1 MTTLFKTL
9 KDDWSISATVAGFL
23 AVLISYSGPLI
34 IFFQAAQKAEV
45 SNAMMVSWIWGISIG
60 AAVAGI
66 FLSIKFKVPVITAWS
81 APGTALLVT
90 LFPHISL
97 NEAIAA
103 YITTAIVIF
112 FIGITGYFDKLLKW
126 IPQDVAAG
134 MMAGIL
140 FQFGVGL
147 FTASDSMPIIVFSML
162 LIFLIAKRLTPRYAM
177 IWVLIT
183 GIVLSLALGKMNPVT
198 FDFNLAIPQWITP
211 EWTWNATLNLTLPL
225 ILVSLTG
232 QFLPGMAIMRLS
244 GYDTPAK
251 PIITATSIASLAVA
265 CVGGI
270 TIVLA
275 SITAALCMGKDAH
288 ELKEK
293 RYIAGIANG
302 LFYILGGLFAGSIVM
317 LFSLLPKE
325 LVAALAGL
333 ALLGAIATNI
343 SAAMKSDEHR
353 DAALITFLAT
363 ASGMHFL
370 GLSSVFWG
378 ICIGVIAH
386 LILSKKPTLT
396 PSDTQFVPNVQALD
410 QPVQNIQLQN
420 IQPKDDRSSPQT
432 TSSSIISKA
441 NGS

>member
-1 MTTLFKTL
+1 MATLLKTL
-9 KDDWSISATVAGFL
+9 KNDWSISATVAGFL

-34 IFFQAAQKAEV
+34 IFFQAAQRAHV
-45 SNAMMVSWIWGISIG
+45 STDMMVSWIWGISIG
-60 AAVAGI
+60 AAVSGI
-66 FLSIKFKVPVITAWS
+66 YLSIKYKTPVITAWS

-90 LFPHISL
+90 LFPNVSL
-97 NEAIAA
+97 NEAVAA
-103 YITTAIVIF
+103 YITSAIVIF
-112 FIGITGYFDKLLKW
+112 LIGVTGYFDKLLKW

-140 FQFGVGL
+140 FQFGIGL
-147 FTASDSMPIIVFSML
+147 FTASDSMPFIVFSML
-162 LIFLIAKRLTPRYAM
+162 LVFLIAKRLMPRYTM
-177 IWVLIT
+177 IWVLAA
-183 GIVLSLALGKMNPVT
+183 GVLLSLILGKMNPVDVS
-198 FDFNLAIPQWITP
+198 FSLAIPQWISP
-211 EWTWNATLNLTLPL
+211 EWTWNSTLNLAVPL

-232 QFLPGMAIMRLS
+232 QFLPGMAIMKLS

-251 PIITATSIASLAVA
+251 PIITVTSIASLAVA
-265 CVGGI
+265 CIGGI

-302 LFYILGGLFAGSIVM
+302 IFYILGGLFAGSIVM

-343 SAAMKSDEHR
+343 SVAMKNDNQR

-363 ASGMHFL
+363 ASDMHFL

-386 LILSKKPTLT
+386 FILT
-396 PSDTQFVPNVQALD
+396 P
-410 QPVQNIQLQN
+410 
-420 IQPKDDRSSPQT
+420 RS
-432 TSSSIISKA
+432 TSA
-441 NGS
+441 TN

>member
-1 MTTLFKTL
+1 MANLLRTL

-34 IFFQAAQKAEV
+34 IFFQAAQQAHV
-45 SNAMMVSWIWGISIG
+45 SNAMMISWIWGISIG

-66 FLSIKFKVPVITAWS
+66 YLSIKFKTPVITAWS

-90 LFPHISL
+90 LFPHVSL
-97 NEAIAA
+97 NEAVAA
-103 YITTAIVIF
+103 YITTAVVILI
-112 FIGITGYFDKLLKW
+112 IGITGYFDKLLKW

-140 FQFGVGL
+140 FQFGLGL
-147 FTASDSMPIIVFSML
+147 FTSTDTMPLIVFSML
-162 LIFLIAKRLTPRYAM
+162 IVFLFAKRFTPRYAM
-177 IWVLIT
+177 LWVLVA
-183 GIVLSLALGKMNPVT
+183 GVVLSLVFGKMNPVDVNFT
-198 FDFNLAIPQWITP
+198 LAIPQFIQP
-211 EWTWNATLNLTLPL
+211 EWTWDSTLNLAIPL

-232 QFLPGMAIMRLS
+232 QFLPGMAIMKLS

-251 PIITATSIASLAVA
+251 PIITVTSIASLAVA

-288 ELKEK
+288 ELKDK

-325 LVAALAGL
+325 LIAALAGL

-343 SAAMKSDEHR
+343 SVAMKNEAQR
-353 DAALITFLAT
+353 EAALITFLAT

-386 LILSKKPTLT
+386 LILTKRTSNTL
-396 PSDTQFVPNVQALD
+396 
-410 QPVQNIQLQN
+410 
-420 IQPKDDRSSPQT
+420 SPA
-432 TSSSIISKA
+432 K
-441 NGS
+441 

>member
-1 MTTLFKTL
+1 MAPLLKTL
-9 KDDWSISATVAGFL
+9 KNDWSISATVAGFL

-34 IFFQAAQKAEV
+34 IFFQAAQRAHV
-45 SNAMMVSWIWGISIG
+45 STDMMVSWIWGISIG
-60 AAVAGI
+60 AAVSGI
-66 FLSIKFKVPVITAWS
+66 YLSIKYKTPVITAWS

-90 LFPHISL
+90 LFPNVSL
-97 NEAIAA
+97 NEAVAA
-103 YITTAIVIF
+103 YITSAIVIF
-112 FIGITGYFDKLLKW
+112 LIGVTGYFDKLLKW

-140 FQFGVGL
+140 FQFGIGL
-147 FTASDSMPIIVFSML
+147 FTASDSMPFIVFSML
-162 LIFLIAKRLTPRYAM
+162 IVFLIAKRLMPRYTM
-177 IWVLIT
+177 IWVLAA
-183 GIVLSLALGKMNPVT
+183 GVLLSLILGKMNPVDVS
-198 FDFNLAIPQWITP
+198 FSLAIPQWISP
-211 EWTWNATLNLTLPL
+211 EWTWNSTLNLAVPL

-232 QFLPGMAIMRLS
+232 QFLPGMAIMKLS

-251 PIITATSIASLAVA
+251 PIITVTSIASLAVA

-302 LFYILGGLFAGSIVM
+302 IFYILGGLFAGSIVM

-343 SAAMKSDEHR
+343 SVAMKNDNQR

-386 LILSKKPTLT
+386 FILT
-396 PSDTQFVPNVQALD
+396 P
-410 QPVQNIQLQN
+410 
-420 IQPKDDRSSPQT
+420 RSTPT
-432 TSSSIISKA
+432 T
-441 NGS
+441 N

>member
-1 MTTLFKTL
+1 MATLFKTL
-9 KDDWSISATVAGFL
+9 KNDWSISATVAGFL

-34 IFFQAAQKAEV
+34 IFFQAAQRAHV
-45 SNAMMVSWIWGISIG
+45 STDMMVSWIWGISIG
-60 AAVAGI
+60 AAVSGI
-66 FLSIKFKVPVITAWS
+66 YLSIKYKTPVITAWS

-90 LFPHISL
+90 LFPNISL
-97 NEAIAA
+97 NEAVAA
-103 YITTAIVIF
+103 YITSAIVIF
-112 FIGITGYFDKLLKW
+112 LIGVTGYFDKLLKW

-140 FQFGVGL
+140 FQFGISL
-147 FTASDSMPIIVFSML
+147 FTASDSMPLIVFSML
-162 LIFLIAKRLTPRYAM
+162 IVFLIAKRLMPRYTM
-177 IWVLIT
+177 IWVLAA
-183 GIVLSLALGKMNPVT
+183 GVLLSLILGKMNPV
-198 FDFNLAIPQWITP
+198 DVNFNLAIPQWISP
-211 EWTWNATLNLTLPL
+211 EWTWNSTLNLAVPL

-232 QFLPGMAIMRLS
+232 QFLPGMAIMKLS

-302 LFYILGGLFAGSIVM
+302 IFYILGGLFAGSIVM

-343 SAAMKSDEHR
+343 SVAMKNDGQR
-353 DAALITFLAT
+353 DAALITFLAS

-386 LILSKKPTLT
+386 FILT
-396 PSDTQFVPNVQALD
+396 P
-410 QPVQNIQLQN
+410 
-420 IQPKDDRSSPQT
+420 RSTPAT
-432 TSSSIISKA
+432 
-441 NGS
+441 N

>member
-1 MTTLFKTL
+1 MATLLKTL
-9 KDDWSISATVAGFL
+9 KNDWSISATVAGFL

-34 IFFQAAQKAEV
+34 IFFQAAQRAHV
-45 SNAMMVSWIWGISIG
+45 STDMMVSWIWGISIG
-60 AAVAGI
+60 AAVSGI
-66 FLSIKFKVPVITAWS
+66 YLSIKYKTPVITAWS

-90 LFPHISL
+90 LFPNVSL
-97 NEAIAA
+97 NEAVAA
-103 YITTAIVIF
+103 YITSAIVIF
-112 FIGITGYFDKLLKW
+112 LIGVTGYFDKLLKW

-140 FQFGVGL
+140 FQFGIGL
-147 FTASDSMPIIVFSML
+147 FTASDSMPFIVFSML
-162 LIFLIAKRLTPRYAM
+162 IVFLIAKRLMPRYTM
-177 IWVLIT
+177 IWVLAA
-183 GIVLSLALGKMNPVT
+183 GVLLSLILGKMNPV
-198 FDFNLAIPQWITP
+198 DVSFNLAIPQWISP
-211 EWTWNATLNLTLPL
+211 EWTWNSTLNLAVPL

-232 QFLPGMAIMRLS
+232 QFLPGMAIMKLS

-251 PIITATSIASLAVA
+251 PIITVTSIASLAVA

-302 LFYILGGLFAGSIVM
+302 IFYILGGLFAGSIVM

-343 SAAMKSDEHR
+343 SVAMKNDNQR

-386 LILSKKPTLT
+386 FILT
-396 PSDTQFVPNVQALD
+396 P
-410 QPVQNIQLQN
+410 
-420 IQPKDDRSSPQT
+420 RSTPT
-432 TSSSIISKA
+432 T
-441 NGS
+441 N

>member
-1 MTTLFKTL
+1 MATLFKTL
-9 KDDWSISATVAGFL
+9 KNDWSISATVAGFL

-34 IFFQAAQKAEV
+34 IFFQAAQRAHV
-45 SNAMMVSWIWGISIG
+45 STDMMVSWIWGISIG
-60 AAVAGI
+60 AAVSGI
-66 FLSIKFKVPVITAWS
+66 YLSIKYKTPVITAWS

-90 LFPHISL
+90 LFPNVSL
-97 NEAIAA
+97 NEAVAA
-103 YITTAIVIF
+103 YITSAIVIF
-112 FIGITGYFDKLLKW
+112 LIGITGYFDKLLKW

-140 FQFGVGL
+140 FQFGISL
-147 FTASDSMPIIVFSML
+147 FTASDSMPLIVFSML
-162 LIFLIAKRLTPRYAM
+162 IVFLVAKRLMPRYTM
-177 IWVLIT
+177 IWVLAA
-183 GIVLSLALGKMNPVT
+183 GVLLSLILGKMNPV
-198 FDFNLAIPQWITP
+198 DVSFNLAIPQWISP
-211 EWTWNATLNLTLPL
+211 EWTWNSTLNLAVPL

-232 QFLPGMAIMRLS
+232 QFLPGMAIMKLS

-302 LFYILGGLFAGSIVM
+302 IFYILGGLFAGSIVM

-343 SAAMKSDEHR
+343 SVAMKNDGQR
-353 DAALITFLAT
+353 DAALITFLAS

-386 LILSKKPTLT
+386 FILT
-396 PSDTQFVPNVQALD
+396 P
-410 QPVQNIQLQN
+410 
-420 IQPKDDRSSPQT
+420 RSTPAT
-432 TSSSIISKA
+432 
-441 NGS
+441 N

>member
-1 MTTLFKTL
+1 MATLFKTL
-9 KDDWSISATVAGFL
+9 KNDWSISATVAGFL

-34 IFFQAAQKAEV
+34 IFFQAAQRAHV
-45 SNAMMVSWIWGISIG
+45 STDMMVSWIWGISIG
-60 AAVAGI
+60 AAVSGI
-66 FLSIKFKVPVITAWS
+66 YLSIKYKTPVITAWS

-90 LFPHISL
+90 LFPNISL
-97 NEAIAA
+97 NEAVAA
-103 YITTAIVIF
+103 YITSAIVIF
-112 FIGITGYFDKLLKW
+112 LIGITGYFDKLLKW

-140 FQFGVGL
+140 FQFGISL
-147 FTASDSMPIIVFSML
+147 FTASDSMPLIVFSML
-162 LIFLIAKRLTPRYAM
+162 IVFLIAKRLMPRYTK
-177 IWVLIT
+177 IWVLAA
-183 GIVLSLALGKMNPVT
+183 GVLLSLILGKMNPV
-198 FDFNLAIPQWITP
+198 DVNFNLAIPQWISP
-211 EWTWNATLNLTLPL
+211 EWTWNSTLNLAVPL

-232 QFLPGMAIMRLS
+232 QFLPGMAIMKLS

-302 LFYILGGLFAGSIVM
+302 IFYILGGLFAGSIVM

-343 SAAMKSDEHR
+343 SVALKNDGQR
-353 DAALITFLAT
+353 DAALITFLAS

-386 LILSKKPTLT
+386 FILT
-396 PSDTQFVPNVQALD
+396 P
-410 QPVQNIQLQN
+410 
-420 IQPKDDRSSPQT
+420 RSTPAT
-432 TSSSIISKA
+432 
-441 NGS
+441 N

>member
-1 MTTLFKTL
+1 MATLLKTL
-9 KDDWSISATVAGFL
+9 KNDWSISATVAGFL

-34 IFFQAAQKAEV
+34 IFFQAAQRAHV
-45 SNAMMVSWIWGISIG
+45 STDMMVSWIWGISIG
-60 AAVAGI
+60 AAVSGI
-66 FLSIKFKVPVITAWS
+66 YLSIKYKTPVITAWS

-90 LFPHISL
+90 LFPHVSL
-97 NEAIAA
+97 NEAVAA
-103 YITTAIVIF
+103 YITSAIVIF
-112 FIGITGYFDKLLKW
+112 LIGVTGYFDKLLKW

-140 FQFGVGL
+140 FQFGIGL
-147 FTASDSMPIIVFSML
+147 FTASDSMPFIVFSML
-162 LIFLIAKRLTPRYAM
+162 IFFLIAKRLMPRYTM
-177 IWVLIT
+177 IWVLAA
-183 GIVLSLALGKMNPVT
+183 GVLLSLILGKMNPVDVS
-198 FDFNLAIPQWITP
+198 FSLAIPQWISP
-211 EWTWNATLNLTLPL
+211 EWTWNSTLNLAVPL

-232 QFLPGMAIMRLS
+232 QFLPGMAIMKLS

-251 PIITATSIASLAVA
+251 PIITVTSIASLAVA

-302 LFYILGGLFAGSIVM
+302 IFYILGGLFAGSIVM

-343 SAAMKSDEHR
+343 SVAMKNDNQR

-386 LILSKKPTLT
+386 FILT
-396 PSDTQFVPNVQALD
+396 P
-410 QPVQNIQLQN
+410 
-420 IQPKDDRSSPQT
+420 RSAPIT
-432 TSSSIISKA
+432 
-441 NGS
+441 N

>member
-1 MTTLFKTL
+1 MATLFKTL
-9 KDDWSISATVAGFL
+9 KNDWSISATVAGFL

-34 IFFQAAQKAEV
+34 IFFQAAQRAHV
-45 SNAMMVSWIWGISIG
+45 STDMMVSWIWGISIG
-60 AAVAGI
+60 AAVSGI
-66 FLSIKFKVPVITAWS
+66 YLSIKYKTPVITAWS

-90 LFPHISL
+90 LFPNISL
-97 NEAIAA
+97 NEAVAA
-103 YITTAIVIF
+103 YITSAIVIF
-112 FIGITGYFDKLLKW
+112 LIGITGYFDKLLKW

-140 FQFGVGL
+140 FQFGISL
-147 FTASDSMPIIVFSML
+147 FTASDSMPLIVFSML
-162 LIFLIAKRLTPRYAM
+162 IVFLIAKRLMPRYTM
-177 IWVLIT
+177 IWVLAA
-183 GIVLSLALGKMNPVT
+183 GVLLSLILGKMNPV
-198 FDFNLAIPQWITP
+198 DVSFNLAIPQWISP
-211 EWTWNATLNLTLPL
+211 EWTWNSTLNLAVPL

-232 QFLPGMAIMRLS
+232 QFLPGMAIMKLS

-293 RYIAGIANG
+293 RYTAGIANG
-302 LFYILGGLFAGSIVM
+302 IFYILGGLFAGSIVI

-343 SAAMKSDEHR
+343 SVAMKNDGQR
-353 DAALITFLAT
+353 DAALITFLAS

-386 LILSKKPTLT
+386 FILT
-396 PSDTQFVPNVQALD
+396 P
-410 QPVQNIQLQN
+410 
-420 IQPKDDRSSPQT
+420 RSTPA
-432 TSSSIISKA
+432 I
-441 NGS
+441 N

>member
-1 MTTLFKTL
+1 MATLFKTL
-9 KDDWSISATVAGFL
+9 KNDWSISATVAGFL

-34 IFFQAAQKAEV
+34 IFFQAAQRAHV
-45 SNAMMVSWIWGISIG
+45 STDMMVSWIWGISIG
-60 AAVAGI
+60 AAVSGI
-66 FLSIKFKVPVITAWS
+66 YLSIKYKTPVITAWS

-90 LFPHISL
+90 LFPNISL
-97 NEAIAA
+97 NEAVAA
-103 YITTAIVIF
+103 YITSAIVIF
-112 FIGITGYFDKLLKW
+112 LIGITGYFDKLLKW

-140 FQFGVGL
+140 FQFGINL
-147 FTASDSMPIIVFSML
+147 FTASDSMPFIVFSML
-162 LIFLIAKRLTPRYAM
+162 IVFLIAKRLMPRYTM
-177 IWVLIT
+177 IWVLAA
-183 GIVLSLALGKMNPVT
+183 GVLLSLILGKMNPV
-198 FDFNLAIPQWITP
+198 DVSFNLAIPQWISP
-211 EWTWNATLNLTLPL
+211 EWTWNSTLNLAVPL

-232 QFLPGMAIMRLS
+232 QFLPGMAIMKLS

-302 LFYILGGLFAGSIVM
+302 IFYILGGLFAGSIVM

-343 SAAMKSDEHR
+343 SVAMKNDGQR

-386 LILSKKPTLT
+386 FILT
-396 PSDTQFVPNVQALD
+396 P
-410 QPVQNIQLQN
+410 
-420 IQPKDDRSSPQT
+420 RSNPAT
-432 TSSSIISKA
+432 
-441 NGS
+441 N

>member
-1 MTTLFKTL
+1 MATLFKTL
-9 KDDWSISATVAGFL
+9 KNDWSISATVAGFL

-34 IFFQAAQKAEV
+34 IFFQAAQRAHV
-45 SNAMMVSWIWGISIG
+45 STDMMVSWIWGISIG
-60 AAVAGI
+60 AAVSGI
-66 FLSIKFKVPVITAWS
+66 YLSIKYKTPVITAWS

-90 LFPHISL
+90 LFPNVSL
-97 NEAIAA
+97 NEAVAA
-103 YITTAIVIF
+103 YITSAVVIF
-112 FIGITGYFDKLLKW
+112 LIGVTGYFDKLLKW

-140 FQFGVGL
+140 FQFGIGL
-147 FTASDSMPIIVFSML
+147 FTASDSMPFIVFSML
-162 LIFLIAKRLTPRYAM
+162 IVFLIAKRLMPRYTM
-177 IWVLIT
+177 IWVLAA
-183 GIVLSLALGKMNPVT
+183 GVLLSLILGKMNPVDVS
-198 FDFNLAIPQWITP
+198 FSLAIPQWISP
-211 EWTWNATLNLTLPL
+211 EWTWNSTLNLAVPL

-232 QFLPGMAIMRLS
+232 QFLPGMAIMKLS

-251 PIITATSIASLAVA
+251 PIISVTSIASLAVA

-302 LFYILGGLFAGSIVM
+302 IFYILGGLFAGSIVM

-343 SAAMKSDEHR
+343 SVAMRNDSQR

-386 LILSKKPTLT
+386 FILT
-396 PSDTQFVPNVQALD
+396 P
-410 QPVQNIQLQN
+410 
-420 IQPKDDRSSPQT
+420 RSTPAT
-432 TSSSIISKA
+432 
-441 NGS
+441 N

>member
-1 MTTLFKTL
+1 MATLLKTL
-9 KDDWSISATVAGFL
+9 KNDWSISATVAGFL

-34 IFFQAAQKAEV
+34 IFFQAAQRAHV
-45 SNAMMVSWIWGISIG
+45 STDMMVSWIWGISIG
-60 AAVAGI
+60 AAVSGI
-66 FLSIKFKVPVITAWS
+66 YLSIKYKTPVITAWS

-90 LFPHISL
+90 LFPNVSL
-97 NEAIAA
+97 NEAVAA
-103 YITTAIVIF
+103 YITSAIVIF
-112 FIGITGYFDKLLKW
+112 LIGITGYFDKLLKW

-140 FQFGVGL
+140 FQFGIGL
-147 FTASDSMPIIVFSML
+147 FTASDSMPFIVFSML
-162 LIFLIAKRLTPRYAM
+162 IVFLIAKRLMPRYTM
-177 IWVLIT
+177 IWVLAA
-183 GIVLSLALGKMNPVT
+183 GVLLSLFLGKMNPVDVS
-198 FDFNLAIPQWITP
+198 FSLAIPQWISP
-211 EWTWNATLNLTLPL
+211 EWTWNSTLNLAVPL

-232 QFLPGMAIMRLS
+232 QFLPGMAIMKLS
-244 GYDTPAK
+244 GYNTPAK
-251 PIITATSIASLAVA
+251 PIITVTSIASLAVA

-302 LFYILGGLFAGSIVM
+302 IFYILGGLFAGSIVM

-343 SAAMKSDEHR
+343 SVAMKNDSQR

-386 LILSKKPTLT
+386 FILT
-396 PSDTQFVPNVQALD
+396 P
-410 QPVQNIQLQN
+410 
-420 IQPKDDRSSPQT
+420 RSTPA
-432 TSSSIISKA
+432 K
-441 NGS
+441 N

>member
-1 MTTLFKTL
+1 MATLFKTL
-9 KDDWSISATVAGFL
+9 KNDWSISATVAGFL

-34 IFFQAAQKAEV
+34 IFFQAAQRAHV
-45 SNAMMVSWIWGISIG
+45 STDMMVSWIWGISIG
-60 AAVAGI
+60 AAVSGI
-66 FLSIKFKVPVITAWS
+66 YLSIKYKTPVITAWS

-90 LFPHISL
+90 LFPNISL
-97 NEAIAA
+97 NEAVAA
-103 YITTAIVIF
+103 YITSAIVIF
-112 FIGITGYFDKLLKW
+112 LIGITGYFDKLLKW

-140 FQFGVGL
+140 FQFGISL
-147 FTASDSMPIIVFSML
+147 FTASDSMPLIVFSML
-162 LIFLIAKRLTPRYAM
+162 IVFLIAKRLMPRYTM
-177 IWVLIT
+177 IWVLAA
-183 GIVLSLALGKMNPVT
+183 GVLLSLILGKMNPV
-198 FDFNLAIPQWITP
+198 DVNFNLAIPQWISP
-211 EWTWNATLNLTLPL
+211 EWTWNSTLNLAVPL

-232 QFLPGMAIMRLS
+232 QFLPGMAIMKLS

-302 LFYILGGLFAGSIVM
+302 IFYILGGLFAGSIVM

-333 ALLGAIATNI
+333 ALLGAIASNI
-343 SAAMKSDEHR
+343 SVAMKNDGQR
-353 DAALITFLAT
+353 DAALITFLAS

-386 LILSKKPTLT
+386 FILT
-396 PSDTQFVPNVQALD
+396 P
-410 QPVQNIQLQN
+410 
-420 IQPKDDRSSPQT
+420 RSTPAT
-432 TSSSIISKA
+432 
-441 NGS
+441 N

>member
-1 MTTLFKTL
+1 MANLLHTL
-9 KDDWSISATVAGFL
+9 KKDWSISATVAGFL

-34 IFFQAAQKAEV
+34 IFFQAAQQAHV
-45 SNAMMVSWIWGISIG
+45 SSAMMISWIWGISIG

-66 FLSIKFKVPVITAWS
+66 YLSIKFKTPVITAWS

-90 LFPHISL
+90 LFPHVSL
-97 NEAIAA
+97 NEAVAA
-103 YITTAIVIF
+103 YITTAVVILI
-112 FIGITGYFDKLLKW
+112 IGITGYFDKLLKW

-140 FQFGVGL
+140 FQFGLGL
-147 FTASDSMPIIVFSML
+147 FTATDTMPLIVFSML
-162 LIFLIAKRLTPRYAM
+162 IVFLFAKRLTPRYAM
-177 IWVLIT
+177 VWVLVS
-183 GIVLSLALGKMNPVT
+183 GVVLSLLLGKMNPV
-198 FDFNLAIPQWITP
+198 DVNFNLAIPQFIQP
-211 EWTWNATLNLTLPL
+211 EWTWDSTLNLAIPL

-232 QFLPGMAIMRLS
+232 QFLPGMAIMKLS
-244 GYDTPAK
+244 GYNTPAK
-251 PIITATSIASLAVA
+251 PIITITSIASLVVA

-302 LFYILGGLFAGSIVM
+302 IFYILGGLFAGSIVM

-343 SAAMKSDEHR
+343 SVAMRNESQRE
-353 DAALITFLAT
+353 AALITFLAT

-386 LILSKKPTLT
+386 LVLTKKTPTT
-396 PSDTQFVPNVQALD
+396 PPPIKAELKSA
-410 QPVQNIQLQN
+410 
-420 IQPKDDRSSPQT
+420 QT
-432 TSSSIISKA
+432 TKD
-441 NGS
+441 

>member
-1 MTTLFKTL
+1 MTTLFKSL
-9 KDDWSISATVAGFL
+9 KDDWSVSATVAGFL

-34 IFFQAAQKAEV
+34 IFFQAAQKANV
-45 SNAMMVSWIWGISIG
+45 DPSMMISWIWGISIG

-66 FLSIKFKVPVITAWS
+66 FLSIRYKVPVITAWS

-90 LFPHISL
+90 LFPDISL
-97 NEAIAA
+97 NEAVAA
-103 YITTAIVIF
+103 YITAALVILV
-112 FIGITGYFDKLLKW
+112 IGLTGYFDKLLKW
-126 IPQDVAAG
+126 IPQSIAAG

-140 FQFGVGL
+140 FQFGLGL
-147 FTASDSMPIIVFSML
+147 FTATNSMPLIVFGMVL
-162 LIFLIAKRLTPRYAM
+162 VFLVSKRINPRYSM
-177 IWVLIT
+177 VWVLLA
-183 GIVLSLALGKMNPVT
+183 GVLLSLVLGKMNPVT
-198 FDFNLAIPQWITP
+198 VDFSLAIPQWISP
-211 EWTWNATLNLTLPL
+211 EWSINGMLNLAIPL

-232 QFLPGMAIMRLS
+232 QFLPGMAIMKLS

-251 PIITATSIASLAVA
+251 PIITTTSIASLAVA

-288 ELKEK
+288 ELKDK

-302 LFYILGGLFAGSIVM
+302 VFYILGGLFAGSIVM

-333 ALLGAIATNI
+333 ALLGAIATNV
-343 SAAMKSDEHR
+343 SVAMKDESER

-378 ICIGVIAH
+378 ICIGLVAH
-386 LILSKKPTLT
+386 LLLSKPKAGPTVSNTVSL
-396 PSDTQFVPNVQALD
+396 S
-410 QPVQNIQLQN
+410 
-420 IQPKDDRSSPQT
+420 QT
-432 TSSSIISKA
+432 ETK
-441 NGS
+441 

>member
-1 MTTLFKTL
+1 MATLFKTL
-9 KDDWSISATVAGFL
+9 KNDWSISATVAGFL

-34 IFFQAAQKAEV
+34 IFFQAAQRAHV
-45 SNAMMVSWIWGISIG
+45 STDMMVSWIWGISIG
-60 AAVAGI
+60 AAVSGI
-66 FLSIKFKVPVITAWS
+66 YLSIKYKTPVITAWS

-90 LFPHISL
+90 LFPNVSL
-97 NEAIAA
+97 NEAVAA
-103 YITTAIVIF
+103 YITSAIVIF
-112 FIGITGYFDKLLKW
+112 LIGITGYFDKLLKW

-140 FQFGVGL
+140 FQFGISL
-147 FTASDSMPIIVFSML
+147 FTASDSMPLIVFSML
-162 LIFLIAKRLTPRYAM
+162 IVFLIAKRLMPRYTM
-177 IWVLIT
+177 IWVLAA
-183 GIVLSLALGKMNPVT
+183 GVLLSLILGKMNPV
-198 FDFNLAIPQWITP
+198 DVSFNLAIPQWISP
-211 EWTWNATLNLTLPL
+211 EWTWNSTLNLAVPL

-232 QFLPGMAIMRLS
+232 QFLPGMAIMKLS

-265 CVGGI
+265 CIGGI

-302 LFYILGGLFAGSIVM
+302 IFYILGGLFAGSIVM

-343 SAAMKSDEHR
+343 SVAMKNDGQR
-353 DAALITFLAT
+353 DAALITFLAS

-386 LILSKKPTLT
+386 FILT
-396 PSDTQFVPNVQALD
+396 P
-410 QPVQNIQLQN
+410 
-420 IQPKDDRSSPQT
+420 RSTPAT
-432 TSSSIISKA
+432 
-441 NGS
+441 N

>member
-1 MTTLFKTL
+1 MATLLKTL
-9 KDDWSISATVAGFL
+9 KNDWSISATVAGFL

-34 IFFQAAQKAEV
+34 IFFQAAQRAHV
-45 SNAMMVSWIWGISIG
+45 STDMMVSWIWGISIG
-60 AAVAGI
+60 AAVSGI
-66 FLSIKFKVPVITAWS
+66 YLSIKYKTPVITAWS

-90 LFPHISL
+90 LFPHVSL
-97 NEAIAA
+97 NEAVAA
-103 YITTAIVIF
+103 YITSAIVIF
-112 FIGITGYFDKLLKW
+112 LIGVTGYFDKLLKW

-140 FQFGVGL
+140 FQFGIGL
-147 FTASDSMPIIVFSML
+147 FTASDSMPFIVFSML
-162 LIFLIAKRLTPRYAM
+162 IVFLIAKRLMPRYTM
-177 IWVLIT
+177 IWVLAA
-183 GIVLSLALGKMNPVT
+183 GVLLSLILGKMNPVDVS
-198 FDFNLAIPQWITP
+198 FSLAIPQWISP
-211 EWTWNATLNLTLPL
+211 EWTWNSTLNLAVPL

-232 QFLPGMAIMRLS
+232 QFLPGMAIMKLS

-251 PIITATSIASLAVA
+251 PIITVTSIASLAVA

-302 LFYILGGLFAGSIVM
+302 IFYILGGLFAGSIVM

-343 SAAMKSDEHR
+343 SVAMKNDSQR

-386 LILSKKPTLT
+386 FILT
-396 PSDTQFVPNVQALD
+396 P
-410 QPVQNIQLQN
+410 
-420 IQPKDDRSSPQT
+420 RS
-432 TSSSIISKA
+432 TSA
-441 NGS
+441 TN

>member
-1 MTTLFKTL
+1 MATLLKTL
-9 KDDWSISATVAGFL
+9 KNDWSISATVAGFL

-34 IFFQAAQKAEV
+34 IFFQAAQRAHV
-45 SNAMMVSWIWGISIG
+45 STDMMVSWIWGISIG
-60 AAVAGI
+60 AAVSGI
-66 FLSIKFKVPVITAWS
+66 YLSIKYKTPVITAWS

-90 LFPHISL
+90 LFPNVSL
-97 NEAIAA
+97 NEAVAA
-103 YITTAIVIF
+103 YITSAIVIF
-112 FIGITGYFDKLLKW
+112 LIGVTGYFDKLLKW

-140 FQFGVGL
+140 FQFGIGL
-147 FTASDSMPIIVFSML
+147 FTASDSMPFIVFSML
-162 LIFLIAKRLTPRYAM
+162 IVFLIAKRLMPRYTM
-177 IWVLIT
+177 IWVLAA
-183 GIVLSLALGKMNPVT
+183 GVLLSLILGKMNPVDVS
-198 FDFNLAIPQWITP
+198 FSLAIPQWISP
-211 EWTWNATLNLTLPL
+211 EWTWNSTLNLAVPL

-232 QFLPGMAIMRLS
+232 QFLPGMAIMKLS

-251 PIITATSIASLAVA
+251 PIITVTSIASLAVA

-302 LFYILGGLFAGSIVM
+302 IFYILGGLFAGSIVM

-343 SAAMKSDEHR
+343 SVAMKNDGQR

-386 LILSKKPTLT
+386 FILT
-396 PSDTQFVPNVQALD
+396 P
-410 QPVQNIQLQN
+410 
-420 IQPKDDRSSPQT
+420 RSTPT
-432 TSSSIISKA
+432 T
-441 NGS
+441 N

>member
-1 MTTLFKTL
+1 MATLFKTL
-9 KDDWSISATVAGFL
+9 KNDWSISATVAGFL

-34 IFFQAAQKAEV
+34 IFFQAAQRAHV
-45 SNAMMVSWIWGISIG
+45 STDMMVSWIWGISIG
-60 AAVAGI
+60 AAVSGI
-66 FLSIKFKVPVITAWS
+66 YLSIKYKTPVITAWS

-90 LFPHISL
+90 LFPNISL
-97 NEAIAA
+97 NEAVAA
-103 YITTAIVIF
+103 YITSALVIF
-112 FIGITGYFDKLLKW
+112 LIGITGYFDKLLKW

-140 FQFGVGL
+140 FQFGISL
-147 FTASDSMPIIVFSML
+147 FTASDSMPLIVFSML
-162 LIFLIAKRLTPRYAM
+162 IVFLIAKRLMPRYTM
-177 IWVLIT
+177 IWVLAA
-183 GIVLSLALGKMNPVT
+183 GVLLSLILGKMNPV
-198 FDFNLAIPQWITP
+198 DVSFNLAIPQWISP
-211 EWTWNATLNLTLPL
+211 EWTWNSTLNLAVPL

-232 QFLPGMAIMRLS
+232 QFLPGMAIMKLS

-265 CVGGI
+265 YVGGI

-302 LFYILGGLFAGSIVM
+302 IFYILGGLFAGSIVM

-343 SAAMKSDEHR
+343 SVAMKNDGQR
-353 DAALITFLAT
+353 DAALITFLAS

-386 LILSKKPTLT
+386 FILT
-396 PSDTQFVPNVQALD
+396 P
-410 QPVQNIQLQN
+410 
-420 IQPKDDRSSPQT
+420 RSTPAT
-432 TSSSIISKA
+432 
-441 NGS
+441 N

>member
-1 MTTLFKTL
+1 MATLFKTL
-9 KDDWSISATVAGFL
+9 KNDWSISAIVAGFL

-34 IFFQAAQKAEV
+34 IFFQAAQRAHV
-45 SNAMMVSWIWGISIG
+45 STDMMVSWIWGISIG
-60 AAVAGI
+60 AAVSGI
-66 FLSIKFKVPVITAWS
+66 YLSIKYKTPVITAWS

-90 LFPHISL
+90 LFPNVSL
-97 NEAIAA
+97 NEAVAA
-103 YITTAIVIF
+103 YITSAIVIF
-112 FIGITGYFDKLLKW
+112 LIGVTGYFDKLLKW

-140 FQFGVGL
+140 FQFGISL
-147 FTASDSMPIIVFSML
+147 FTASDSMPLIVFSML
-162 LIFLIAKRLTPRYAM
+162 IVFLIAKRLMPRYTM
-177 IWVLIT
+177 IWVLAA
-183 GIVLSLALGKMNPVT
+183 GVLLSLILGKMNPVDVS
-198 FDFNLAIPQWITP
+198 FSLAIPQWISP
-211 EWTWNATLNLTLPL
+211 EWTWNSTLNLAIPL

-232 QFLPGMAIMRLS
+232 QFLPGMAIMKLS

-302 LFYILGGLFAGSIVM
+302 IFYILGGLFAGSIVM

-343 SAAMKSDEHR
+343 SVAMKNDGQR
-353 DAALITFLAT
+353 DAALITFLAS

-386 LILSKKPTLT
+386 FILT
-396 PSDTQFVPNVQALD
+396 P
-410 QPVQNIQLQN
+410 
-420 IQPKDDRSSPQT
+420 RSTPAT
-432 TSSSIISKA
+432 
-441 NGS
+441 N

>member
-1 MTTLFKTL
+1 MATLLKTL
-9 KDDWSISATVAGFL
+9 KNDWSISATVAGFL

-34 IFFQAAQKAEV
+34 IFFQAAQRAHV
-45 SNAMMVSWIWGISIG
+45 STDMMVSWIWGISIG
-60 AAVAGI
+60 AAVSGI
-66 FLSIKFKVPVITAWS
+66 YLSIKYKTPVITAWS

-90 LFPHISL
+90 LFPHVSL
-97 NEAIAA
+97 NEAVAA
-103 YITTAIVIF
+103 YITSAIVIF
-112 FIGITGYFDKLLKW
+112 LIGVTGYFDKLLKW

-140 FQFGVGL
+140 FQFGIGI
-147 FTASDSMPIIVFSML
+147 FTASDSMPFIVFSML
-162 LIFLIAKRLTPRYAM
+162 IVFLIAKRLMPRYTM
-177 IWVLIT
+177 IWVLT
-183 GIVLSLALGKMNPVT
+183 AGVLLSLILGKMNPVDVS
-198 FDFNLAIPQWITP
+198 FSLAIPQWISP
-211 EWTWNATLNLTLPL
+211 EWTWNSTLNLAVPL

-232 QFLPGMAIMRLS
+232 QFLPGMAIMKLS

-251 PIITATSIASLAVA
+251 PIITVTSIASLAVA

-302 LFYILGGLFAGSIVM
+302 IFYILGGLFAGSIVM

-343 SAAMKSDEHR
+343 SVAMKNDSQR

-386 LILSKKPTLT
+386 FILT
-396 PSDTQFVPNVQALD
+396 P
-410 QPVQNIQLQN
+410 
-420 IQPKDDRSSPQT
+420 RS
-432 TSSSIISKA
+432 TSA
-441 NGS
+441 TN

>member
-1 MTTLFKTL
+1 MATLFKTL
-9 KDDWSISATVAGFL
+9 KNDWSISATVAGFL

-34 IFFQAAQKAEV
+34 IFFQAAQRAHV
-45 SNAMMVSWIWGISIG
+45 STDMIVSWIWGISIG
-60 AAVAGI
+60 AAVSGI
-66 FLSIKFKVPVITAWS
+66 YLSIKYKTPVITAWS

-90 LFPHISL
+90 LFPNISL
-97 NEAIAA
+97 NEAVAA
-103 YITTAIVIF
+103 YITSAIVIF
-112 FIGITGYFDKLLKW
+112 LIGITGYFDKLLKW

-140 FQFGVGL
+140 FQFGISL
-147 FTASDSMPIIVFSML
+147 FTASDSMPLIVFSML
-162 LIFLIAKRLTPRYAM
+162 IVFLIAKRLMPRYTM
-177 IWVLIT
+177 IWVLAA
-183 GIVLSLALGKMNPVT
+183 GVLLSLILGKMNPV
-198 FDFNLAIPQWITP
+198 DVNFNLAIPQWISP
-211 EWTWNATLNLTLPL
+211 EWTWNSTLNLAVPL

-232 QFLPGMAIMRLS
+232 QFLPGMAIMKLS

-302 LFYILGGLFAGSIVM
+302 IFYILGGLFAGSIVM

-343 SAAMKSDEHR
+343 SVAMKNDGQR

-386 LILSKKPTLT
+386 FILT
-396 PSDTQFVPNVQALD
+396 P
-410 QPVQNIQLQN
+410 
-420 IQPKDDRSSPQT
+420 RSTPAT
-432 TSSSIISKA
+432 
-441 NGS
+441 N

>member
-1 MTTLFKTL
+1 MATLLKTL
-9 KDDWSISATVAGFL
+9 KNDWSISATVAGFL

-34 IFFQAAQKAEV
+34 IFFQAAQRAHV
-45 SNAMMVSWIWGISIG
+45 STDMMVSWIWGISIG
-60 AAVAGI
+60 AAVSGI
-66 FLSIKFKVPVITAWS
+66 YLSIKYKTPVITAWS

-90 LFPHISL
+90 LFPNVSL
-97 NEAIAA
+97 NEAVAA
-103 YITTAIVIF
+103 YITSAIVIF
-112 FIGITGYFDKLLKW
+112 LIGVTGYFDKLLKW
-126 IPQDVAAG
+126 IPQDVAVG

-140 FQFGVGL
+140 FQFGIGL
-147 FTASDSMPIIVFSML
+147 FTASDSMPFIVFSML
-162 LIFLIAKRLTPRYAM
+162 IVFLIAKRLMPRYTM
-177 IWVLIT
+177 IWVLAA
-183 GIVLSLALGKMNPVT
+183 GVLLSLILGKMNPVDVS
-198 FDFNLAIPQWITP
+198 FSLAIPQWISP
-211 EWTWNATLNLTLPL
+211 EWTWNSTLNLAIPL

-232 QFLPGMAIMRLS
+232 QFLPGMAIMKLS
-244 GYDTPAK
+244 GYNTPAK
-251 PIITATSIASLAVA
+251 PIITVTSIASLAVA

-302 LFYILGGLFAGSIVM
+302 IFYILGGLFAGSIVM

-343 SAAMKSDEHR
+343 SVAMKNDNQR

-386 LILSKKPTLT
+386 FILT
-396 PSDTQFVPNVQALD
+396 P
-410 QPVQNIQLQN
+410 
-420 IQPKDDRSSPQT
+420 RSTPT
-432 TSSSIISKA
+432 T
-441 NGS
+441 N

>member
-1 MTTLFKTL
+1 MATLLKTL
-9 KDDWSISATVAGFL
+9 KNDWSISATVAGFL

-34 IFFQAAQKAEV
+34 IFFQAAQRAHV
-45 SNAMMVSWIWGISIG
+45 STDMMVSWIWGISIG
-60 AAVAGI
+60 AAVSGI
-66 FLSIKFKVPVITAWS
+66 YLSIKYKTPVITAWS

-90 LFPHISL
+90 LFPNVSL
-97 NEAIAA
+97 NEAVAA
-103 YITTAIVIF
+103 YITSAIVIF
-112 FIGITGYFDKLLKW
+112 LIGVTGYFDKLLKW

-140 FQFGVGL
+140 FQFGIGL
-147 FTASDSMPIIVFSML
+147 FTASDSMPFIVFSML
-162 LIFLIAKRLTPRYAM
+162 IVFLIAKRLMPRYTM
-177 IWVLIT
+177 IWVLAA
-183 GIVLSLALGKMNPVT
+183 GVLLSLILGKMNPV
-198 FDFNLAIPQWITP
+198 DVSFNLAIPQWISP
-211 EWTWNATLNLTLPL
+211 EWTWNSTLNLAIPL

-232 QFLPGMAIMRLS
+232 QFLPGMAIMKLS
-244 GYDTPAK
+244 GYGTPAK
-251 PIITATSIASLAVA
+251 PIITVTSIASLAVA

-302 LFYILGGLFAGSIVM
+302 IFYILGGLFAGSIVM

-343 SAAMKSDEHR
+343 SVAMKNDNQR

-386 LILSKKPTLT
+386 FILT
-396 PSDTQFVPNVQALD
+396 P
-410 QPVQNIQLQN
+410 
-420 IQPKDDRSSPQT
+420 RSTPST
-432 TSSSIISKA
+432 
-441 NGS
+441 N

>member
-1 MTTLFKTL
+1 MANLLQTL
-9 KDDWSISATVAGFL
+9 KEDWSLSATVAGFL

-34 IFFQAAQKAEV
+34 IFFQAAQQAHV
-45 SNAMMVSWIWGISIG
+45 STAMMISWIWGISIG
-60 AAVAGI
+60 AAIAGI
-66 FLSIKFKVPVITAWS
+66 YLSIKFKVPVITAWS

-90 LFPHISL
+90 LFPHVSL
-97 NEAIAA
+97 NEAVAA
-103 YITTAIVIF
+103 YLTTAVVIF
-112 FIGITGYFDKLLKW
+112 IIGITGYFDKLLKW

-140 FQFGVGL
+140 FQFGLGL
-147 FTASDSMPIIVFSML
+147 FKATDSMPLIVFGML
-162 LIFLIAKRLTPRYAM
+162 LVFLIAKRFTPRYAM
-177 IWVLIT
+177 LWVPVS
-183 GIVLSLALGKMNPVT
+183 GVALSLIMGKMNPVT
-198 FDFNLAIPQWITP
+198 VDFSLAIPQFIMP
-211 EWTWNATLNLTLPL
+211 EWTLNSTLNLALPL

-251 PIITATSIASLAVA
+251 PIIAVTSIASFAVA

-288 ELKEK
+288 ELKDK

-302 LFYILGGLFAGSIVM
+302 IFYILGGLFAGSIVM

-343 SAAMKSDEHR
+343 SVAMKNEAQR
-353 DAALITFLAT
+353 EAALITFLAT

-378 ICIGVIAH
+378 ICIGVLAH
-386 LILSKKPTLT
+386 LILNKRH
-396 PSDTQFVPNVQALD
+396 A
-410 QPVQNIQLQN
+410 
-420 IQPKDDRSSPQT
+420 SS
-432 TSSSIISKA
+432 
-441 NGS
+441 

>member
-1 MTTLFKTL
+1 MATLLKTL
-9 KDDWSISATVAGFL
+9 KNDWSISATVAGFL

-34 IFFQAAQKAEV
+34 IFFQAAQRAHV
-45 SNAMMVSWIWGISIG
+45 STDMMVSWIWGISIG
-60 AAVAGI
+60 AAVSGI
-66 FLSIKFKVPVITAWS
+66 YLSIKYKTPVITAWS

-90 LFPHISL
+90 LFPNVSL
-97 NEAIAA
+97 NEAVAA
-103 YITTAIVIF
+103 YITSAIVIF
-112 FIGITGYFDKLLKW
+112 LIGVTGYFDKLLKW

-140 FQFGVGL
+140 FQFGISL
-147 FTASDSMPIIVFSML
+147 FTASDSMPFIVFSML
-162 LIFLIAKRLTPRYAM
+162 IVFLIAKRLMPRYTM
-177 IWVLIT
+177 IWVLAA
-183 GIVLSLALGKMNPVT
+183 GVLLSLILGKMNPVDVS
-198 FDFNLAIPQWITP
+198 FSLAIPQWISP
-211 EWTWNATLNLTLPL
+211 EWTWNSTLNLAVPL

-232 QFLPGMAIMRLS
+232 QFLPGMAIMKLS

-251 PIITATSIASLAVA
+251 PIITVTSIASLAVA

-302 LFYILGGLFAGSIVM
+302 IFYILGGLFAGSIVM

-343 SAAMKSDEHR
+343 SVAMKNDSQR

-386 LILSKKPTLT
+386 FILT
-396 PSDTQFVPNVQALD
+396 P
-410 QPVQNIQLQN
+410 
-420 IQPKDDRSSPQT
+420 RSTPAT
-432 TSSSIISKA
+432 
-441 NGS
+441 N

>member
-1 MTTLFKTL
+1 MATLLKTL
-9 KDDWSISATVAGFL
+9 KNDWSISATVAGFL

-34 IFFQAAQKAEV
+34 IFFQAAQRAHV
-45 SNAMMVSWIWGISIG
+45 STDMMVSWIWGISIG
-60 AAVAGI
+60 AAVSGI
-66 FLSIKFKVPVITAWS
+66 YLSIKYKTPVITAWS

-90 LFPHISL
+90 LFPNVSL
-97 NEAIAA
+97 NEAVAA
-103 YITTAIVIF
+103 YITSAIVIF
-112 FIGITGYFDKLLKW
+112 LIGVTGYFDKLLKW

-140 FQFGVGL
+140 FQFGIGL
-147 FTASDSMPIIVFSML
+147 FTASDSMPFIVFSML
-162 LIFLIAKRLTPRYAM
+162 IVFLIAKRLMPRYTM
-177 IWVLIT
+177 IWVLAA
-183 GIVLSLALGKMNPVT
+183 GVLLSLFLGKMNPVDVS
-198 FDFNLAIPQWITP
+198 FSLAIPQWISP
-211 EWTWNATLNLTLPL
+211 EWTWNSTLNLAVPL

-232 QFLPGMAIMRLS
+232 QFLPGMAIMKLS

-251 PIITATSIASLAVA
+251 PIITVTSIASLAVA

-302 LFYILGGLFAGSIVM
+302 IFYILGGLFAGSIVM

-343 SAAMKSDEHR
+343 SVAMKNDGQR
-353 DAALITFLAT
+353 DAALITFLAS

-386 LILSKKPTLT
+386 FILT
-396 PSDTQFVPNVQALD
+396 P
-410 QPVQNIQLQN
+410 
-420 IQPKDDRSSPQT
+420 RSTPT
-432 TSSSIISKA
+432 T
-441 NGS
+441 N